1 MIQLDA
7 DEQTLTIAADRM
19 GQIMLLMIDEECSSP
34 VHHHR
39 TDREDEST
47 DVCSNEM

>member
-7 DEQTLTIAADRM
+7 DEQTLTIADRM
-19 GQIMLLMIDEECSSP
+19 GQIMLLMIDEECSFP

-47 DVCSNEM
+47 DVCANEM